1 MNRTE
6 LLELIDTKMN
16 KLFNEYQKSNNIQYG
31 DISPENVMELQGIEN
46 QLTDFI
52 IDVDVDGCG
61 ANIETMI

>member
-31 DISPENVMELQGIEN
+31 DISSEEWRNELCLITYAQ
-46 QLTDFI
+46 DI
-52 IDVDVDGCG
+52 I
-61 ANIETMI
+61 